1 MGAKH
6 SKQVAVTANNT
17 MDAEMKANYLGTLS
31 DILST
36 KQLEQIIPILTKI
49 QTKARGGASAFSL
62 VNDGSALLDII
73 KQE

>member
-6 SKQVAVTANNT
+6 RKQVAVTANDT
-17 MDAEMKANYLGTLS
+17 IDAEIKANYLAALS

-36 KQLEQIIPILTKI
+36 KQLEQIVPILTKI
-49 QTKARGGASAFSL
+49 QTKARNGASAFSL